1 MGASA
6 STTGPGCV
14 AVRRV
19 QAWRWVL
26 KCTVKFLVLRLLT
39 STGVHDHDSLQELL
53 PQVDQE
59 THQRGGTGEGSCRQD
74 QAPVLVFRCRHG
86 PRFCW
91 PGSRL
96 SRDSK

>member
-1 MGASA
+1 MMGASG

-39 STGVHDHDSLQELL
+39 STCASGVHDHDSL
-53 PQVDQE
+53 
-59 THQRGGTGEGSCRQD
+59 
-74 QAPVLVFRCRHG
+74 
-86 PRFCW
+86 
-91 PGSRL
+91 
-96 SRDSK
+96 